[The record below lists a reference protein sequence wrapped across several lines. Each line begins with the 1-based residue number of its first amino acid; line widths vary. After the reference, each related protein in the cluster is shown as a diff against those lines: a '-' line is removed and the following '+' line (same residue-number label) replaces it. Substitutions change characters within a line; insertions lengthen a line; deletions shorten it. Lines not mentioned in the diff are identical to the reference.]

1 MTLLD
6 AAYSTLVSN
15 QLLVGGV
22 GTLAFGSLMYFLR
35 AVPQKMLD
43 IVERT
48 VWTTVSVENL
58 SNEYR
63 DVDAFIEGQR
73 LDFFSRSLEIKDGYL
88 ITGFG
93 GGWGTYDGTLFK
105 YSKTR
110 SVQRL
115 THVETIDISFLT
127 RDRSVV
133 ERFMKDC
140 RPEEHK
146 NSIYISMYS
155 AGGNDGGLRRRKR
168 GLNTVF
174 VDQAI
179 KDRLVNRLTWFLG
192 AEEWHSSRGIPWK
205 LGIILHG
212 PPGTGKTSL
221 IHALAS
227 DFGFDIKYIKSLHGL
242 GAAFKSGTKNDL
254 FVIED
259 IDTIAD
265 RLNRVPP
272 KEKDGS
278 NPIEQRGMRGSP
290 LHEILNSMDGMQ
302 TPDGLKFI
310 VTTNHLDKLDPAI
323 VRPGR
328 IDDGIEVGPLS
339 LECARQMFR
348 AFYGRDGIDGYSP
361 RTGAELQQMFS
372 TLTAEHAET
381 ELSRTA
387 PTPPGVPAASRHMWQ
402 GAPAS
407 MPEAALNLQLSQR
420 GRGGGQSPSSAVR
433 RRKGVKTEPRVPV

>member
-6 AAYSTLVSN
+6 TAYSALASN

-22 GTLAFGSLMYFLR
+22 GTLAFGSVMYVLR
-35 AVPQKMLD
+35 TVPQKMLG
-43 IVERT
+43 IVEKT
-48 VWTTVSVENL
+48 VWTTVSVENM

-63 DVDAFIEGQR
+63 DVDAFIEGRR

-88 ITGFG
+88 KTGFG

-105 YSKTR
+105 YTKTR

-115 THVETIDISFLT
+115 THIETIDISFLT
-127 RDRSVV
+127 RERSIV
-133 ERFMKDC
+133 ERFMKDS

-146 NSIYISMYS
+146 NSIYVSLYS
-155 AGGNDGGLRRRKR
+155 AAGSDGGLRRRKR
-168 GLNTVF
+168 GLKTVF

-179 KDRLVNRLTWFLG
+179 KDRLVERFNWFLG

-205 LGIILHG
+205 LGIILYG

-265 RLNRVPP
+265 RLNRAGP
-272 KEKDGS
+272 KEMNGS
-278 NPIEQRGMRGSP
+278 NLIEGHAMRGSP

-310 VTTNHLDKLDPAI
+310 VTTNHLDRLDPAI

-328 IDDGIEVGPLS
+328 IDDVIEVGPLS
-339 LECARQMFR
+339 LESARQMFR
-348 AFYGRDGIDGYSP
+348 AFYGQDGIDRYSP

-372 TLTAEHAET
+372 TMTAEEAEA

-387 PTPPGVPAASRHMWQ
+387 PSLSGLPAANRSIRK
-402 GAPAS
+402 GGPAAT
-407 MPEAALNLQLSQR
+407 PEAAICLQLPQR
-420 GRGGGQSPSSAVR
+420 RRGKGQSTPSGAGQNGM
-433 RRKGVKTEPRVPV
+433 KAEPG